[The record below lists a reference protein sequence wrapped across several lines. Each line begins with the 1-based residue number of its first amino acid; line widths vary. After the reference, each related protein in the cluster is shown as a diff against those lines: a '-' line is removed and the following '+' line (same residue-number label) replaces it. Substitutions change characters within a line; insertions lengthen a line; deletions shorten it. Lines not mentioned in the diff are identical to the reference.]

1 MPKMLQLTDRDFED
15 ILCCVDTALYFL
27 DQGNVNHNSLI
38 KIYRFEKLREKLE
51 NAEDVTTNR

>member
-1 MPKMLQLTDRDFED
+1 MLQLTDRDFED